1 MEDRKKKYRRWAVAY
16 AAVAGLLLGML
27 VILIAGGAYK
37 TAIGI
42 ICSVVLT
49 AEIVLLTMC
58 SVYMWREGWREE

>member
-1 MEDRKKKYRRWAVAY
+1 MKDRKKKCRRWAVVY

-27 VILIAGGAYK
+27 VILIAGGAYR
-37 TAIGI
+37 TGIGI

-58 SVYMWREGWREE
+58 SAYLWREGWREE

>member
-1 MEDRKKKYRRWAVAY
+1 MKSRKKYRRWAVAY

-27 VILIAGGAYK
+27 VILIAGGAYR

-58 SVYMWREGWREE
+58 SAYMWREGWREE